1 MKTYLSIIFAIISV
15 FNAHAQSPIY
25 PKYENSSYGREQGAY
40 YKDINNVHN
49 QYVGTWL
56 FTNGNTSLKIVFRK
70 RTMIHYQNP
79 NTNNHFYDDDLVGEY
94 QYIENGVEKI
104 NTLSNLYEE
113 YSDSYNY
120 NICSRF
126 LRHKSAPPKCVECSA
141 GEKTLGLIFNEPSR
155 RHLEGE
161 RYDFVIRR
169 FTENN
174 HTKLKLWFIAT
185 GNGIVRD
192 KNTDNLSN
200 ITNFTLPFGEYTLIK
215 Q

>member
-1 MKTYLSIIFAIISV
+1 MKTLHLSIIFAIISV
-15 FNAHAQSPIY
+15 LNAYAQSPIY
-25 PKYENSSYGREQGAY
+25 PKYENSTYGREQGAY

-56 FTNGNTSLKIVFRK
+56 YTSGNTSLKIVFRK
-70 RTMIHYQNP
+70 RTMVLQP
-79 NTNNHFYDDDLVGEY
+79 SYDNSYYTDFLVGEY

-113 YSDSYNY
+113 YSDSWDY
-120 NICSRF
+120 NICARF
-126 LRHKSAPPKCVECSA
+126 LRHKSAHPKCVECIT

-161 RYDFVIRR
+161 RYEFAIRR

-174 HTKLKLWFIAT
+174 QTKLKVWFIAT
-185 GNGIVRD
+185 GNGLVTNRIT
-192 KNTDNLSN
+192 NEQTN
-200 ITNFTLPFGEYTLIK
+200 ITNFTLPFGEYVLIK
-215 Q
+215 QL